1 MLQDGADAD
10 LLSVLLAVAVDT
22 CSRRSTTIHRFGR
35 REYTTAEL
43 RAQFSKLT
51 MSHIQYV
58 LYSLGQTT
66 TRIHN
71 IRAYL
76 LTSLYNA
83 PDTMTFYYSRKV
95 YEDLGY
101 QPVSNFG
108 NNDKSDPFRISEHRF
123 FARSAE
129 RKQYVWR

>member
-1 MLQDGADAD
+1 
-10 LLSVLLAVAVDT
+10 
-22 CSRRSTTIHRFGR
+22 
-35 REYTTAEL
+35 
-43 RAQFSKLT
+43 

-58 LYSLGQTT
+58 LYSLGQIT

-108 NNDKSDPFRISEHRF
+108 NNDKSDPFRISEQVIYKWKVSFMKLLAPRTDT
-123 FARSAE
+123 AIPIM
-129 RKQYVWR
+129 